1 MVLKLILVYVILLIF
16 SAIILIFIDKELNIK
31 YVYNNPILMPSKA
44 PNVRIGSHLILSI
57 HFVPHKGYQE
67 IQFCSQL
74 VVPKGLSSTS
84 LESIF
89 LAMV

>member
-1 MVLKLILVYVILLIF
+1 
-16 SAIILIFIDKELNIK
+16 
-31 YVYNNPILMPSKA
+31 MPSKA
-44 PNVRIGSHLILSI
+44 PNVRIGSHLILGI
-57 HFVPHKGYQE
+57 YFVPHKGYQE

>member
-1 MVLKLILVYVILLIF
+1 MCSLF
-16 SAIILIFIDKELNIK
+16 
-31 YVYNNPILMPSKA
+31 NNAILMPGKA
-44 PNVRIGSHLILSI
+44 PNVSIESHLILGI
-57 HFVPHKGYQE
+57 YFVPHKGYQE

-84 LESIF
+84 MESIF

>member
-1 MVLKLILVYVILLIF
+1 
-16 SAIILIFIDKELNIK
+16 
-31 YVYNNPILMPSKA
+31 MPGKA
-44 PNVRIGSHLILSI
+44 PNVRIESHLILGI
-57 HFVPHKGYQE
+57 YFVPHKGYQE

-84 LESIF
+84 MESIF